1 LIDSSCRLGNTPEEE
16 EEDEEEEAS
25 AKAGHIYPLPV
36 SRTHG
41 VSTAP
46 HCTSFGVD
54 EYRALFHEQTNKVG
68 HTRLP

>member
-16 EEDEEEEAS
+16 EEEEEAS

-46 HCTSFGVD
+46 IVPALGWTSI
-54 EYRALFHEQTNKVG
+54 ELCSTNKI
-68 HTRLP
+68 TR